1 MKQALK
7 YIFVVLIIS
16 FLGYHSVYFKSLNE
30 VINASAPKFDA
41 QKYAAKLWAEKMPLK
56 IDSAIDLANFIEAVT
71 TNKEAAFQ
79 QYSNALG
86 IGNYRYA
93 LVKTKGIVRAV
104 NEDDLSVLVT
114 MADSTMI
121 VILATEYIYGN
132 AIRDASAL
140 IDIKNFSNTEDL
152 NSISQELNKIVRTS
166 VLAPFKQMV
175 KTGDEIDITA
185 AVEINK
191 EHIKWTNLELLPVYL
206 KIVQ

>member
-1 MKQALK
+1 MKQAVK

-30 VINASAPKFDA
+30 VLNASVPKFDA
-41 QKYAAKLWAEKMPLK
+41 QKFSAKLWTEKMPLK
-56 IDSAIDLANFIEAVT
+56 IDSAIDLASFIEAVK

-93 LVKTKGIVRAV
+93 LVKTKGVVREV
-104 NEDDLSVLVT
+104 NEDDLHVLVT
-114 MADSTMI
+114 VADSTMI

-166 VLAPFKQMV
+166 VLSPFKQIV
-175 KTGDEIDITA
+175 KVGDEIDITA

>member
-1 MKQALK
+1 MKQAIK

-30 VINASAPKFDA
+30 VMSASAPKFDA
-41 QKYAAKLWAEKMPLK
+41 QQYSAKLWAEKMPSK

-114 MADSTMI
+114 MADSTMN